1 VRVILIHNPGAGS
14 RTDGDT
20 GGLVALLRDE
30 GHDVRPQ
37 SAEDPDWVK
46 ALQEPAD
53 VVAVAGGDGTVA
65 RVAKAMV
72 GRGIP
77 LAPLPAGTANN
88 ISRTLGLVGRH
99 WEELVRAWPEARRV
113 KLDVG
118 VAEGPWGKRYFV
130 EGVGAGLFACLLSSD
145 DPQRKLAQFKRPD
158 ERVAH
163 ALEMLKKRSQD
174 CGALDLRAS
183 VDGKDVSGRY
193 LLFEAVSIPYVGP
206 NLFLAPD
213 SKQGDGQFDLIMVSE
228 AERERLTKYLETWQT
243 NRERLSVL
251 PTQSGKHLHMEWN
264 GFELHIDD
272 ELWPENGAPRPDSGV
287 IDVRIGEE
295 AVEFLAPASNNK
307 NN

>member
-1 VRVILIHNPGAGS
+1 VRVTLIHNPGAGS
-14 RTDGDT
+14 QAEGDADKLI
-20 GGLVALLRDE
+20 GLLRE
-30 GHDVRPQ
+30 AGHEVRFQ
-37 SAEDPDWVK
+37 SAKDKDWER
-46 ALQEPAD
+46 ALREPAD

-72 GRGIP
+72 GRAVP

-88 ISRTLGLVGRH
+88 ISRTLGLVDRH

-118 VAEGPWGKRYFV
+118 VAEGPWGRRYFV

-145 DPQRKLAQFKRPD
+145 DPDRKLAQLKRPD

-163 ALEMLKKRSQD
+163 ALEMLRKRAVD
-174 CGALDLRAS
+174 CAPVHLKATL
-183 VDGKDVSGRY
+183 DGKDVSGHY
-193 LLFEAVSIPYVGP
+193 LLFEAVNILYVGP

-213 SKQGDGQFDLIMVSE
+213 SQPGDGTLDLVLVSE
-228 AERERLTKYLETWQT
+228 AERERLLNYLDTWQT

-251 PTQSGKHLHMEWN
+251 PSHRGKHLHIESN

-272 ELWPENGAPRPDSGV
+272 ELWPGDGKLAEHGSGD
-287 IDVRIGEE
+287 IDLRIETS
-295 AVEFLAPASNNK
+295 VEFLAPDSKKPA
-307 NN
+307 